1 MENEKVIGVTG
12 AAGFG
17 GRHLVERL
25 KAENYFVRTLIR
37 DVSKEIKDT
46 ESIVGDLETGENLD
60 QFLDGIGTVV
70 NLVGRFQSPFK
81 DQLIGN
87 AATLDNLCSVAVKN
101 GVKKIIH
108 VSALAVDG
116 LPEEGHLFT
125 EADTPKPDTSYALVK
140 RLAEEVAQYYHNNF
154 DLSIVILRPPN
165 VYGPGSDHGAVY
177 NLIKSAKESGG
188 VTIHG
193 DGTQQRDFL
202 YVGDLVEAIV
212 KSIGYQSSFDVFNI
226 TTADPKSLSELA
238 GAIGKVMKIDLKVT
252 HEGEAQGAKVV
263 AGDNSKA
270 KKVLNWVPKTSLI
283 EGLSLTLNV

>member
-1 MENEKVIGVTG
+1 MENEKIIGITG
-12 AAGFG
+12 ATGFV
-17 GRHLVERL
+17 GRHLADRL
-25 KAENYFVRTLIR
+25 KTDGYVVRTLIR
-37 DVSKEIKDT
+37 DSSKQIKDT
-46 ESIVGDLETGENLD
+46 EFAVGDLETGENLEK
-60 QFLDGIGTVV
+60 FLEGVGIVV
-70 NLVGRFQSPFK
+70 NLVGRFQPPFR
-81 DQLIGN
+81 DQVTGN
-87 AATLDNLCSVAVKN
+87 AITLDNLCSAAVKVR
-101 GVKKIIH
+101 VKKIIH
-108 VSALAVDG
+108 VSTLGVCG
-116 LPEEGHLFT
+116 IPGEEHLFT
-125 EADTPKPDTSYALVK
+125 EEDALKPDTPYALSK
-140 RLAEEVAQYYHNNF
+140 RLGEEVLQYYRRNF
-154 DLSIVILRPPN
+154 GLASIILRPPN